1 MQAEQAIAVT
11 RFQDK
16 GQVRSQF
23 TKCGILVSLEK
34 RCISKYIYI
43 LYIIIYIIWYIRLCY
58 WRWVRNLRVA
68 IPLSEIERQRDQ
80 KMELTPTTSSSVPD
94 WENMMAEQTKN

>member
-34 RCISKYIYI
+34 RCISKYIY
-43 LYIIIYIIWYIRLCY
+43 YIYIIYIIWYIRLCY

-68 IPLSEIERQRDQ
+68 ISLSEIERQRDQ
-80 KMELTPTTSSSVPD
+80 RMELTPTTSSSLPD
-94 WENMMAEQTKN
+94 WGNMTAEKNKN